1 MPTLRKFL
9 IFPTMFCIQ
18 IILNSCYNTPITKD
32 FQKIYGYWYLERIK
46 YSNITIYPD
55 NPMVIYIFTSNINS
69 SSNYIGS
76 IQEIYP
82 TNTNTVSNLWNLNL
96 DNNSLNIEIGSTNYS
111 YTINFVSVDSTDINY
126 IWLMEGTYS
135 ISNTNYYFFIS
146 NNIEIYILKKL

>member
-1 MPTLRKFL
+1 
-9 IFPTMFCIQ
+9 
-18 IILNSCYNTPITKD
+18 
-32 FQKIYGYWYLERIK
+32 
-46 YSNITIYPD
+46 
-55 NPMVIYIFTSNINS
+55 NS